1 VTSTYSA
8 STVVDVVE
16 ALPTLF
22 GFTPADSFVAIVT
35 EGPRNRFGFRLRLDM
50 PEGAGVDEAAQMI
63 AGHMNTHR
71 QDGVVLV
78 ALTASQEAADALM
91 AGVVTYLSEAPVVLA
106 LRADDAHVWEYDR
119 HGRPDQGAPVHD
131 RHPVVSEA
139 VVKAVSEGQ
148 QIWSS
153 REELAALF
161 EPAPIFGG
169 ITDAVAFIEAD
180 GQEATER
187 LALCATAALEEAAT
201 GDLLV
206 YQYRAL
212 AVAAQV
218 IPVRDAIWST
228 ITRETA
234 ESDAEVWRAV
244 AIKTAGT
251 AAAGPYALAA
261 FGYWLAGDGARAAMA
276 TEQALKADPDHSM
289 ASLVNTVLAA
299 AINPADWQGF
309 TA

>member
-1 VTSTYSA
+1 MTSTYSA

-16 ALPTLF
+16 AMPTLF
-22 GFTPADSFVAIVT
+22 GFAPTESFVAIVT
-35 EGPRNRFGFRLRLDM
+35 SGPRNQFGFRMRLDM
-50 PEGAGVDEAAQMI
+50 PDPSDVVEAAQMI
-63 AGHMNTHR
+63 AGHLNTHR

-78 ALTASQEAADALM
+78 ALTASQEVGDALM

-106 LRADDAHVWEYDR
+106 LRADDDHVWEHDR
-119 HGRPDQGAPVHD
+119 HGRPDYGAPVHD

-139 VVKAVSEGQ
+139 VVQAITEGQ

-153 REELAALF
+153 REELAAMF
-161 EPAPIFGG
+161 VPAPVLQCVS
-169 ITDAVAFIEAD
+169 DAAAFVATSGPEA
-180 GQEATER
+180 GER
-187 LALCATAALEEAAT
+187 LALSATAALEAAAT
-201 GDLLV
+201 GAIRDD
-206 YQYRAL
+206 QYRVL

-234 ESDAEVWRAV
+234 ESDAEVWRQV
-244 AIKTAGT
+244 AIKTAGS
-251 AAAGPYALAA
+251 AAAGPYALAG
-261 FGYWLAGDGARAAMA
+261 FGYWLAGDGARALMA
-276 TEQALKADPDHSM
+276 TEQALKADPHHSM

-309 TA
+309 PA

>member
-50 PEGAGVDEAAQMI
+50 PDAAGVDEAAQMI
-63 AGHMNTHR
+63 AGHLNTHR
-71 QDGVVLV
+71 QSGVVLV

-106 LRADDAHVWEYDR
+106 LRADDAHVWEYNR
-119 HGRPDQGAPVHD
+119 HGRPDYGAPVHD
-131 RHPVVSEA
+131 RHRVVSEA
-139 VVKAVSEGQ
+139 VVQAITEGQ

-153 REELAALF
+153 RKDLAALF
-161 EPAPIFGG
+161 APAPVFQGVS
-169 ITDAVAFIEAD
+169 DAAASVAA
-180 GQEATER
+180 ATPDAGER
-187 LALCATAALEEAAT
+187 LALEATAALEAAST
-201 GDLLV
+201 GAIRAD
-206 YQYRAL
+206 QYRVL

-234 ESDAEVWRAV
+234 EADAEVWRLV
-244 AIKTAGT
+244 AIKTAGK
-251 AAAGPYALAA
+251 AAADPYALAG
-261 FGYWLAGDGARAAMA
+261 FGYWLAGDGARSLMA
-276 TEQALKADPDHSM
+276 IEQALLADPRHTM
-289 ASLVNTVLAA
+289 AGLVGSILTVGTD
-299 AINPADWQGF
+299 PANWRGF
-309 TA
+309 SA